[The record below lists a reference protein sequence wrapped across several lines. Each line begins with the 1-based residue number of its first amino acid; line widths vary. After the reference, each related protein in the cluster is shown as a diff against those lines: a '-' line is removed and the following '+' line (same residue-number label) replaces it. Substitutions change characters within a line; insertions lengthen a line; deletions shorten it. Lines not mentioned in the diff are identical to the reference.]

1 MAERV
6 LVAMSGG
13 VDSSVTAA
21 LLREMGYDVVGVTMQ
36 LWDHRAQAP
45 TRAGRCCSVEDT
57 YDARRV
63 AARLG
68 IRHYV
73 LNLEEAFRAAIV
85 EPFLRSYLGGRTPVP
100 CVQCNSVLKFDA
112 LVRKADALDCSF
124 VATGHYVRLVQDPRT
139 RRYVLLKARDL
150 QKDQS
155 YFLFRLTQDQLRR
168 ALFPLGELLKS
179 EVRAIA
185 RRLGLVTADKPDS
198 QQLCFIPDGD
208 VRAFFHRTLGP
219 EAVRPGPVVTTEG
232 RVVGRHPGVH
242 FFTVGQRRGLGLA
255 LGRPVYVVDLVP
267 ETQTVVVGPEEA
279 LYHDAMRVEDL
290 NWVSVP
296 TPTAPLRVLARIRYR
311 HEDAP
316 AVVHPSPD
324 GRTAVVVFE
333 TPQRAITPGQAAVF
347 YDADGRLLGGGWI
360 AEALDAAGL
369 GVGGSAFPDA

>member
-21 LLREMGYDVVGVTMQ
+21 LLRDMGYDVVGVTLQ

-45 TRAGRCCSVEDT
+45 ARAGRCCSVEDT

-73 LNLEEAFRAAIV
+73 LNLEETFRTAIV
-85 EPFLRSYLGGRTPVP
+85 EPFLQSYLRGRTPVP
-100 CVQCNSVLKFDA
+100 CVQCNSILKFDV
-112 LVRKADALDCSF
+112 LVRKADALDCVS

-219 EAVRPGPVVTTEG
+219 EALRPGPVVTTEG
-232 RVVGRHPGVH
+232 RVVGQHPGVH

-255 LGRPVYVVDLVP
+255 FGRPVYVVDLIP

-279 LYHDAMRVEDL
+279 LYHNTMRVGDL

-296 TPTAPLRVLARIRYR
+296 PPTEPLRVWARIRYR

-316 AVVHPSPD
+316 AVVYPD
-324 GRTAVVVFE
+324 PNGRTAVVVFDE
-333 TPQRAITPGQAAVF
+333 PQRAITPGQAAVF

-360 AEALDAAGL
+360 EGAGNGPPAA
-369 GVGGSAFPDA
+369 V